1 MLALLAAAVIDQAPE
16 ISPRQ
21 ICRDVEQIVR
31 TAPGL
36 TRAQQDGI
44 LERCWQWAERS
55 GGSL

>member
-1 MLALLAAAVIDQAPE
+1 MLALLAAAVIDQPPE

-21 ICRDVEQIVR
+21 ICRDVEEIVR

-44 LERCWQWAERS
+44 LERCWLWAERR
-55 GGSL
+55 